1 MPTVWL
7 LSLAV
12 FAPLLAGVATLF
24 WPRRWY
30 RPRVWVAAI
39 GPAVAFAL
47 VLSAGVVE
55 HPLGVTG
62 EAREGA
68 LEGALE
74 GAPKGEGAE
83 AGTGKTSPF
92 APGSSLSGVGEGAS
106 SHPAPGTRNPDP
118 GIRNPA
124 PGSRNSN
131 AAAGVEWIPTL
142 HINLAF
148 FNDGLGVF
156 FALLVAGIGLLI
168 VLYARAYFGRD
179 PDELYRFFPTLGFFT
194 TAMLG
199 VVLADYFLLTL
210 LFWEMT
216 SISSFLLIGWDRYDK
231 RAVKL
236 GMQAFFTTGLGGMGL
251 FGGLLILGNETGV
264 WRWSELMAVVSAGE
278 LSIDTTLDV
287 SNRYMWA
294 FVLMLVGAGA
304 KSAQFPFHYWLPGA
318 MAAPTPVSAFLHS
331 ATMVKAGVFLLG
343 RLLPVLGLASAGTA
357 LALWPWVVIPLGAVT
372 MLYGAVVA
380 IQQHDLKRIF
390 AYTTV
395 SQLGLLTCMYGLGS
409 LAYHGSPNLDFDITQ
424 IANHAFYKAPLFIV
438 AGALG
443 HVASRNLTQLHGAWK
458 HHKAMV
464 LTMLLAGWALAAL
477 PGSISFQAKELFV
490 DAVLHSK
497 EALGGWMWVLLA
509 MTLGTAICN
518 VAIFVRLVTTLLGL
532 KGSMAMPHHE
542 PRDQYEQPEIEQA
555 GTTEA
560 HSHDAGHGHDS
571 PAGAGH
577 GVAAGAHDHHHHETG
592 LWGVMLWLPALLIVS
607 LQYVGGLATPL
618 WNAAFAPLEQI
629 AAGHYI
635 GEKFG
640 GVPDLWQVA
649 TNPGPA
655 MIVSLLAVVG
665 GVMLG
670 YSKLLRGAIVDW
682 ADRIYPAMYWLA
694 VTGGGRAFR
703 VVQTGYLRH
712 YLVMT
717 LGFLLIAFAG
727 VMYLEPAMLSR
738 AAEPFDRVFE
748 YWPGLILG
756 AIVCGAA
763 LALPI
768 AQSRVLRVLVL
779 GACGFTVVGI
789 YIVYKAP
796 DLALT
801 QLMFEL
807 ISVFLF
813 LLVLRLLPNPVKS
826 TNGGRTWRVAI
837 SVAVG
842 VVFAIMTL
850 VAAPSPER
858 PVDLTPLGEGL
869 AQTSYE
875 PHPDPETGYAVDDER
890 GGGGKNI
897 VNVILV
903 DFRGFDTLGEITVL
917 CLAAMGVWSMIPRRR
932 RGSPERADDTT
943 PGPPEWDQKMAAEP
957 LAEEGASIG

>member
-1 MPTVWL
+1 MT
-7 LSLAV
+7 LAV
-12 FAPLLAGVATLF
+12 MAPLLTGILTLW

-30 RPRVWVAAI
+30 SPRVWVASL
-39 GPAVAFAL
+39 GPAVAFAI
-47 VLSAGVVE
+47 VLAVGVAE
-55 HPLGVTG
+55 HPLGSTSPGEDGETVSS
-62 EAREGA
+62 EARGA
-68 LEGALE
+68 DADHAQSASPPQQTGDLPLAG
-74 GAPKGEGAE
+74 P
-83 AGTGKTSPF
+83 GTGN
-92 APGSSLSGVGEGAS
+92 AE
-106 SHPAPGTRNPDP
+106 
-118 GIRNPA
+118 
-124 PGSRNSN
+124 SN
-131 AAAGVEWIPTL
+131 AGSVVIEWIPAL
-142 HINLAF
+142 HINLAY

-168 VLYARAYFGRD
+168 VLYARAYFGKD

-199 VVLADYFLLTL
+199 VVLSDSLLLTL

-236 GMQAFFTTGLGGMGL
+236 GMQAFFTTGLGGLAL
-251 FGGLLILGNETGV
+251 FGGLVILGNETGL
-264 WRWSELMAVVSAGE
+264 WRWSELMAAVSAGSLE
-278 LSIDTTLDV
+278 INTAIEV
-287 SNRYMWA
+287 SNPYMWG

-343 RLLPVLGLASAGTA
+343 RLVPVLGLASAGSA

-409 LAYHGSPNLDFDITQ
+409 LSYHGSPNLDFDITQ
-424 IANHAFYKAPLFIV
+424 IANHAFYKAPLFII

-443 HVASRNLTQLHGAWK
+443 HVASRNLTELHGAWRD
-458 HHKAMV
+458 HKAMV

-497 EALGGWMWVLLA
+497 QSLGLWMWVLLA

-518 VAIFVRLVTTLLGL
+518 VGIFVRLVTTLLGL
-532 KGSMAMPHHE
+532 KGSMVYPHGETRDKWEE
-542 PRDQYEQPEIEQA
+542 PCLDEA
-555 GTTEA
+555 GTGEDEEHHGPDHHA
-560 HSHDAGHGHDS
+560 HGHGH
-571 PAGAGH
+571 GAQ
-577 GVAAGAHDHHHHETG
+577 DHHHENG

-607 LQYVGGLATPL
+607 LQYVGGIATPL
-618 WNAAFAPLEQI
+618 WNAAFGPLEQI
-629 AAGHYI
+629 AAGNYI

-640 GVPDLWQVA
+640 GVPNLWQIA
-649 TNPGPA
+649 THPGPA
-655 MIVSLLAVVG
+655 MLVSLVAVLG
-665 GVMLG
+665 GVLLG
-670 YSKLLRGAIVDW
+670 YSSWLRGAIVDW

-717 LGFLLIAFAG
+717 LSFLLVGFVAA
-727 VMYLEPAMLSR
+727 VYLEPAMLAES
-738 AAEPFDRVFE
+738 AEPFARFFE
-748 YWPGLILG
+748 YWPGLALG
-756 AIVCGAA
+756 VIVCVAA
-763 LALPI
+763 LALPM
-768 AQSRVLRVLVL
+768 AKSRVLRVLVL
-779 GACGFTVVGI
+779 GACGFTVVGM
-789 YIVYKAP
+789 YMVYKAP

-801 QLMFEL
+801 QLMFEI

-813 LLVLRLLPNPVKS
+813 LMVLRLLPKPVTS
-826 TNGGRTWRVAI
+826 TSGGRSWRAAV

-842 VVFAIMTL
+842 LLFAIL
-850 VAAPSPER
+850 VLLAAPTPER
-858 PVDLTPLGEGL
+858 PVDVTPLGEGL
-869 AQTSYE
+869 AQTSYD
-875 PHPDPETGYAVDDER
+875 PHADPETGYAIDEER

-932 RGSPERADDTT
+932 RGKPGDADETVPGRPDWERKLAT
-943 PGPPEWDQKMAAEP
+943 EP